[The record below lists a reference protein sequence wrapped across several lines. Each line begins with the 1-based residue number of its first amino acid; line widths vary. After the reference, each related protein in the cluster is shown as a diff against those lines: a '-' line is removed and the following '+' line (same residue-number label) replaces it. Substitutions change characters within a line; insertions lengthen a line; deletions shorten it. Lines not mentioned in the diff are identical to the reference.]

1 MMTQSKSAPSCI
13 SASADGRGAAC
24 RNKRWPHT
32 DESTHGGKTQ
42 IWTHTGCKLHSNVSY
57 LYLIC
62 CSYLWYNLCERVY
75 VDYSL
80 SQADMNMNIY
90 ACICIYICSN
100 ALLSLRFS
108 FETFTASWWSSCC
121 SKSSPI
127 LKIELWRHQLPTTL
141 LAEISSIFSLCIF
154 SSSLQYLKVTIW
166 CQSQSAAL
174 LWILTSGARHAQQV
188 ACDLENSSKKHE
200 EVMRSGNL
208 CAPNKSKKALRW
220 LAGLQR
226 VDKK

>member
-42 IWTHTGCKLHSNVSY
+42 IWTHTGCKLHSTVSY

-62 CSYLWYNLCERVY
+62 CSSYLHYNVRERVN

-80 SQADMNMNIY
+80 SQADMK
-90 ACICIYICSN
+90 IYICICST
-100 ALLSLRFS
+100 ALLSLRLS
-108 FETFTASWWSSCC
+108 LETFTASWWLSCC
-121 SKSSPI
+121 SESSPT
-127 LKIELWRHQLPTTL
+127 LKIELWRYQLPTTL

-174 LWILTSGARHAQQV
+174 LWILTSGARHAQQA
-188 ACDLENSSKKHE
+188 ACDLKNSSKK
-200 EVMRSGNL
+200 
-208 CAPNKSKKALRW
+208 LRKW
-220 LAGLQR
+220 CVQVIFVLRIRARRLSTGWQDFR
-226 VDKK
+226 ETTRNRT